1 MALSR
6 SLPELAHVISSCT
19 NRIYDA
25 YDDEGIPQPSFD
37 AGADHFS
44 GPFTPAVETSRVKLL
59 EALDEL
65 RALIVGPAGHVF
77 FLSFLIV
84 SSFTFVEPRSHTLSL
99 GAHPAASSWHLSS
112 S

>member
-1 MALSR
+1 MASSR

-37 AGADHFS
+37 VGADHFS
-44 GPFTPAVETSRVKLL
+44 GPFTPAIETSRVKLL

-84 SSFTFVEPRSHTLSL
+84 SAVSHRCRVYIVCCPWLPLIPPSPL
-99 GAHPAASSWHLSS
+99 GFA
-112 S
+112 